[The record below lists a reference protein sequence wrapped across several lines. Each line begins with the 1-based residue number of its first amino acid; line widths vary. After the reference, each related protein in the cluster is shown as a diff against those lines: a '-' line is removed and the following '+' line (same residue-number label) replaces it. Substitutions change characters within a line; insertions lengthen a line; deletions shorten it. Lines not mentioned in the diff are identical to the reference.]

1 MINIF
6 DKIIS
11 FGTLLLAVS
20 TILIIA
26 SAVIDKQSH
35 VVQITKKY
43 STLIIFIITFLA
55 MCISLI
61 YSNFFGYTPCYLC
74 WFQRIFIYPSVLF
87 SGIALYK
94 KDNHIISYIESL
106 SWVGLVFSIYHNITY
121 YTGVSPLPCDASGS
135 CIMHYVSEFGF
146 VTIPFMALVSFIA
159 IITVARIYK
168 SK

>member
-6 DKIIS
+6 DKLIS
-11 FGTLLLAVS
+11 FGTLILAAT
-20 TILIIA
+20 TILVIISA
-26 SAVIDKQSH
+26 SMDKQSP
-35 VVQITKKY
+35 VVQLTKKH
-43 STLIIFIITFLA
+43 SALIIFIITFLA
-55 MCISLI
+55 MCISLV

-87 SGIALYK
+87 SGIAMYK
-94 KDNHIISYIESL
+94 KDNHVVSYIESL

-121 YTGVSPLPCDASGS
+121 YTGVSPLPCDINAS
-135 CIMHYVSEFGF
+135 CTLHYVTEFGF

>member
-1 MINIF
+1 MIEIF
-6 DKIIS
+6 DKLIS
-11 FGTLLLAVS
+11 LGTLILAASV
-20 TILIIA
+20 ILI
-26 SAVIDKQSH
+26 
-35 VVQITKKY
+35 VVSVLMDRKSQIIQIVKKH
-43 STLIIFIITFLA
+43 SVLIIFIISFLA

-87 SGIALYK
+87 SAIAMYR

-121 YTGVSPLPCDASGS
+121 YTGVSPLPCDVNAS
-135 CIMHYVSEFGF
+135 CTLRYVSEFGF

-159 IITVARIYK
+159 IITISRIYK
-168 SK
+168 LK

>member
-6 DKIIS
+6 DKLIS
-11 FGTLLLAVS
+11 FGTLILGAT
-20 TILIIA
+20 TILVII
-26 SAVIDKQSH
+26 SAAMNRQSP

-43 STLIIFIITFLA
+43 STLIIFIISFLA

-87 SGIALYK
+87 SGIAMYK
-94 KDNHIISYIESL
+94 KDYHVVSYIESL

-121 YTGVSPLPCDASGS
+121 YTGVSPLPCDVGAS
-135 CIMHYVSEFGF
+135 CTLQYVSEFGF